1 LEAHKQA
8 KDTFDNIQSHYNAT
22 EEQIA
27 RATALITNLTNIIN
41 NNTASPN
48 EIDIVIDRVL
58 NLDLQLEPDQ
68 IKHLANQID
77 QTVSELENV
86 ETIIANTR
94 SDLEQ
99 VEQLKQTAIEAK

>member
-1 LEAHKQA
+1 
-8 KDTFDNIQSHYNAT
+8 
-22 EEQIA
+22 
-27 RATALITNLTNIIN
+27 
-41 NNTASPN
+41 
-48 EIDIVIDRVL
+48 
-58 NLDLQLEPDQ
+58 
-68 IKHLANQID
+68 LANQID